1 MSLTNFPEMWEKRVE
16 TNLTTDDRAPW
27 LEGVE
32 ELTNDVTVLGE
43 GTDTEKNIIY
53 IATTDFEPD
62 VLINNTTYPLEA
74 QEYSDGTVQIALD
87 KYQPKVVTLQEDQV
101 LGASYPKIDSAT
113 RTTTTAITKKKFG
126 KAAHAI
132 CPASNTTDH
141 PILKTTGDAV
151 GTRKRCTYDDLVALK
166 DAFDKIAGLDGT
178 EERRLVLCTDHWN
191 DLLLDRKNFGNL
203 LVDYQAGKPA
213 PVIAGFKIYGYSNN
227 PYITVSTLAKKAFAS
242 TPAAGDNRASFAYV
256 KENIAKKTGKTKQY
270 FLPATLNTR
279 GQANELGYRH
289 YFVAMP
295 KRNKYIGA
303 LVSDVVTP

>member
-16 TNLTTDDRAPW
+16 YNLTTEDRAPW

-53 IATTDFEPD
+53 IGTTDFEPD

-74 QEYSDGTVQIALD
+74 QEYSDGTVQITLD
-87 KYQPKVVTLQEDQV
+87 KYQPKVVTLSDDQV
-101 LGASYPKIDSAT
+101 LGASYPKIDAAT

-132 CPASNTTDH
+132 TPAGNTTNT
-141 PILKTTGDAV
+141 PILKTTGETV
-151 GTRKRCTYDDLVALK
+151 GTRKRCVYEDLVALK
-166 DAFDKIAGLDGT
+166 GAFDKVVGLDGT

-203 LVDYQAGKPA
+203 LVDYAAGKPA

-227 PYITVSTLAKKAFAS
+227 PYVTVSTLAKKAYG
-242 TPAAGDNRASFAYV
+242 TVPAVGDQQASFAFV

-270 FLPATLNTR
+270 FLPSVINPR
-279 GQANELGYRH
+279 GQSNELGYRH

-303 LVSDVVTP
+303 LVSDVTA